1 MRTKQWLGVVF
12 LCVVS
17 MAVTPRAILNGG
29 PQGVPTKVVEVS
41 AERFAFTPSEIK
53 ITVGTPLELRVTS
66 DDTTHGLR
74 IVGTDIN
81 VEVPKR
87 GKGIAKATFTPTAA
101 GRYTFECSHTCGA
114 GHSFM
119 RGVIVVTR

>member
-1 MRTKQWLGVVF
+1 MVVLMRALILLMLLVAAPQ
-12 LCVVS
+12 
-17 MAVTPRAILNGG
+17 TPARII
-29 PQGVPTKVVEVS
+29 EVS

-53 ITVGTPLELRVTS
+53 TTVGTKLEIRVTS

-74 IVGTDIN
+74 IVGADIN

-87 GKGIAKATFTPTAA
+87 GKGVATVVFTPTAA

-119 RGVIVVTR
+119 RGVIVVTK